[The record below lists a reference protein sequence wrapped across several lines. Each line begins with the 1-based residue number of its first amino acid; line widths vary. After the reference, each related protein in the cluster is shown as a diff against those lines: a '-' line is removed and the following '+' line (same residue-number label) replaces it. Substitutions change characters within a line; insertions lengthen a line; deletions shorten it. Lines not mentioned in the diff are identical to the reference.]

1 MDGHPQLGDT
11 FLPVGLLRTDPQC
24 LLDEIHAG
32 CLCEAQTCH
41 PVVRIGIM
49 PPHNVCHGAPT
60 LCPQV
65 REIPNS
71 AAAAVAHWASRAAAS
86 HAAVHNHRLARR
98 PPNGYL
104 GRGVIER
111 TVASFFNGGLNSP
124 RRCRGG
130 LVGIYIKSVS
140 PHSVGF
146 LTT

>member
-41 PVVRIGIM
+41 PVVRIGIL
-49 PPHNVCHGAPT
+49 PPHNVCHGAPA

-65 REIPNS
+65 RAVLPNS

-86 HAAVHNHRLARR
+86 HAVVHNHRLARR

-104 GRGVIER
+104 GRGVVER
-111 TVASFFNGGLNSP
+111 TVASFF
-124 RRCRGG
+124 
-130 LVGIYIKSVS
+130 
-140 PHSVGF
+140 
-146 LTT
+146 